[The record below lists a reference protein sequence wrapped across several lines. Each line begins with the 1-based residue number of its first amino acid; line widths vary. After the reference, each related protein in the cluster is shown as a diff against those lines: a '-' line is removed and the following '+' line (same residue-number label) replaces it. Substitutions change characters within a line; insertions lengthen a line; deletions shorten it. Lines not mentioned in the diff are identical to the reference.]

1 MGRILILLYAG
12 ASYLVFLASFLYAV
26 GFVGNFIVPKS
37 IDSGA
42 TGSVAMAIAINSVL
56 LGLFAVQ
63 HSVMARPAFK
73 RWWTRFIPPAA
84 ERSTYVLLSSLLLFL
99 LFWLWQP
106 LTQPVWSAQSTGTT
120 AVLWALFAVGWL
132 IVLWS
137 TFLIDHFDLFGL
149 KQAWLHF
156 RGRRYEPPR
165 FCVRG
170 LYRYLRHPLMLGF
183 IIAFWATPEMSAGHL
198 LFAVLTTGYI
208 FVGVALEER
217 DLAHFHGEPYQRY
230 QRRVP
235 RITPTKP
242 IARQ

>member
-12 ASYLVFLASFLYAV
+12 VSYLVFLASFLYAV

-42 TGSVAMAIAINSVL
+42 TGSVATAIVINAVL

-106 LTQPVWSAQSTGTT
+106 LTQPIWSAQSTGAT
-120 AVLWALFAVGWL
+120 AVLWVLFAVGWL

-156 RGRRYEPPR
+156 QGRRYEPPR

-217 DLAHFHGEPYQRY
+217 DLAHFHGEQYQRY

>member
-12 ASYLVFLASFLYAV
+12 VSYLVFLASFLYAI

-37 IDSGA
+37 IDSGEA
-42 TGSVAMAIAINSVL
+42 AAMATAIVVNAIL

-63 HSVMARPAFK
+63 HSVMARSAFK
-73 RWWTRFIPPAA
+73 RWWTRFVPPAA

-106 LTQPVWSAQSTGTT
+106 LTQPIWSVESTGAA
-120 AVLWALFAVGWL
+120 AVLWGLFAVGWL
-132 IVLWS
+132 IVLVS

-156 RGRRYEPPR
+156 QGREYTPPR

-183 IIAFWATPEMSAGHL
+183 IIAFWATPEMSAGPL
-198 LFAVLTTGYI
+198 LFAALTTGYI

-217 DLAHFHGEPYQRY
+217 DLSHFHGEQYQRY
-230 QRRVP
+230 QHRVP
-235 RITPTKP
+235 RLVPTKP
-242 IARQ
+242 VARQ

>member
-1 MGRILILLYAG
+1 MGRILILVYAG
-12 ASYLVFLASFLYAV
+12 VSYLIFLASFLYAI

-37 IDSGA
+37 IDSGE
-42 TGSVAMAIAINSVL
+42 TGSVATAIVVNAVL

-73 RWWTRFIPPAA
+73 RWWTRFVPPAA
-84 ERSTYVLLSSLLLFL
+84 ERGTYVLLSSLLLFL
-99 LFWLWQP
+99 VFWLWQP
-106 LTQPVWSAQSTGTT
+106 LTQPIWTAQSTGTIV
-120 AVLWALFAVGWL
+120 VLWGLFTAGWL
-132 IVLWS
+132 IVLLS

-156 RGRRYEPPR
+156 RGREYVPPR

-198 LFAVLTTGYI
+198 LFAALTTGYI

-217 DLAHFHGEPYQRY
+217 DLARFHGDPYQRY

-235 RITPTKP
+235 RLVPTKP
-242 IARQ
+242 VARQ